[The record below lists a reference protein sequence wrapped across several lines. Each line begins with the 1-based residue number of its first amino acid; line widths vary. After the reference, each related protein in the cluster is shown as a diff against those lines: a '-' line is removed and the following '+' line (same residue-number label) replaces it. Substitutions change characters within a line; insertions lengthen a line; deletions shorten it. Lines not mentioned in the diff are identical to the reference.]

1 MVVFCSALFVV
12 LTRSNKEKCFE
23 AGLGSLAVLLLT
35 IMTENLKKTSYSPS
49 PLSSDKVL
57 PLMWGFRVLNAHITE
72 TESATMLSFDNPKL
86 LHVRQYLPTLR
97 LKFMVQLMY
106 HVYLECWL
114 KYSIQGP
121 QLGFRPAKTPN
132 ILVVFDE
139 SKRNSFVLL
148 RHFPI
153 APPRH
158 PGESQGKD
166 IEHLWYGKVRQK

>member
-1 MVVFCSALFVV
+1 MS
-12 LTRSNKEKCFE
+12 
-23 AGLGSLAVLLLT
+23 
-35 IMTENLKKTSYSPS
+35 
-49 PLSSDKVL
+49 
-57 PLMWGFRVLNAHITE
+57 
-72 TESATMLSFDNPKL
+72 SFDNPKL

-121 QLGFRPAKTPN
+121 QLGFCPAKTPN

-139 SKRNSFVLL
+139 SKRNSFVSSSALPH
-148 RHFPI
+148 R
-153 APPRH
+153 PPRH